1 MDCLNE
7 WDFLKPSESQELV
20 KIGQELLKLEGEQRY
35 IKMVC
40 YAYQL
45 YREGMTDS
53 LERAW
58 CLVAETYANV
68 MTIQTLT
75 EVKERMK

>member
-7 WDFLKPSESQELV
+7 WDFLKPSESQWLMQMG
-20 KIGQELLKLEGEQRY
+20 KELLKLEGEQRH

-53 LERAW
+53 IERAW
-58 CLVAETYANV
+58 CLVCEAYANV
-68 MTIQTLT
+68 MTIETLQSLKRR
-75 EVKERMK
+75 V